1 MFKHLRDVNMT
12 YFDHMKFSLF
22 LSFTFLKATFGA
34 FIHAIYPDILVT
46 TSTDTLE
53 FLNIEMKKKMLS
65 INK

>member
-1 MFKHLRDVNMT
+1 MT

-46 TSTDTLE
+46 SSTDTLE
-53 FLNIEMKKKMLS
+53 LLNIEMKKKCYQ
-65 INK
+65 